1 MYKVFIADDEVWVT
15 IGLKKMIEKSR
26 MPFQVI
32 GEAANG
38 LVALEEIKERHPD
51 VLITDIRMPGMDGL
65 ELVEQIRAINKEIKI
80 VLISGYAEF
89 KYAQKAIRMDV
100 SDYLI
105 KPIGYEQLEKVLR
118 SLFKMLNPT
127 GVLMEEELKEEV
139 NPTIIMKI
147 VCEIQKDYT
156 KNINLAAL
164 SEKYNISVGRLSTLL
179 KEELGMPYSE
189 YVALKRVQKAKELL
203 KDEKMSIAEVGTE
216 VGYSDYCYFTKVFKK
231 IAGITPSKYR
241 KNL

>member
-1 MYKVFIADDEVWVT
+1 M
-15 IGLKKMIEKSR
+15 
-26 MPFQVI
+26 
-32 GEAANG
+32 
-38 LVALEEIKERHPD
+38 
-51 VLITDIRMPGMDGL
+51 
-65 ELVEQIRAINKEIKI
+65 
-80 VLISGYAEF
+80 LISGYAEF

-189 YVALKRVQKAKELL
+189 YIALKRVQKAKELL
-203 KDEKMSIAEVGTE
+203 KDEK
-216 VGYSDYCYFTKVFKK
+216 C
-231 IAGITPSKYR
+231 P
-241 KNL
+241 